1 MSYVR
6 RTWRVEGMHC
16 VHCEAAV
23 ARALKDL
30 EGLKDVR
37 VSFRKGTLT
46 ALWDADALPFERIA
60 ARIADAGYTH
70 VAEKKRR
77 PLWKDAMQLLVL
89 LLALA
94 AIYWVMTRTVVAD
107 WMSAFPVAR
116 AGMSLGMLLVLGLMT
131 SLHCV
136 AMCGGINIAQ
146 SASAAQKGRRPA
158 RANLMYNLGRVISY
172 TVIGGVV
179 GALGMAI
186 SISSSV
192 KACIQIAAAAFMLI
206 MALNLL
212 GGFAWLR
219 RFTLSM
225 PKGLSQRILGRSAG
239 HSSFIIGLANG
250 LMPCGPLQ
258 SMQLYALSTGSWW
271 MGALSMLCFSLGTV
285 PLMLCI
291 GLIGGKLNQRF
302 ARPMR
307 IVSAIL
313 VVLMGMSML
322 VSGLALAGVGVAA
335 TPMGEDGVA
344 AVQGGVQYVYS
355 EIDYG
360 SYPAITVQTGVPVEW
375 TIHAE
380 EGKLTGCNNEI
391 VIPAYG
397 LTVPLQPGDNLVE
410 FTPTQTGVIPYTCWM
425 GMIRSSIYVVDSLED
440 ADAVQ
445 SLEEA
450 AAALN
455 GAIATTYTGGSCC
468 DPVTS
473 TGAATYVSG
482 SCCDPVTSTGTTT
495 YVSGSCCDPA
505 PVATEAPS
513 YPVAG
518 YSCCY

>member
-1 MSYVR
+1 MSSVR
-6 RTWRVEGMHC
+6 KTWQVEGMHC
-16 VHCEAAV
+16 VHCESAV
-23 ARALKDL
+23 AGAVRKL
-30 EGLKDVR
+30 EGLTDVR
-37 VSFRKGTLT
+37 VSYRKGTLT

-60 ARIADAGYTH
+60 ARIADAGYTLI
-70 VAEKKRR
+70 AEKKRR
-77 PLWKDAMQLLVL
+77 PLWKDALQLLLL

-94 AIYWVMTRTVVAD
+94 GIYWVMTCTVVAD

-116 AGMSLGMLLVLGLMT
+116 AGMSLGMLLALGAMT

-172 TVIGGVV
+172 TLIGGVV
-179 GALGMAI
+179 GALGMAV
-186 SISSSV
+186 SISSTA

-225 PKGLSQRILGRSAG
+225 PKGLSQRIMGKSVG

-291 GLIGGKLNQRF
+291 GLIGGKLNQKF

-307 IVSAIL
+307 IVSAVL

-322 VSGLALAGVGVAA
+322 TSGLALAGVGVAA
-335 TPMGEDGVA
+335 APMGEDGY
-344 AVQGGVQYVYS
+344 AVVRDGVQYVYS

-360 SYPAITVQTGVPVEW
+360 SYPVITVQAGLPVKW
-375 TIHAE
+375 TIYADE
-380 EGKLTGCNNEI
+380 SKLTGCNNEI
-391 VIPAYG
+391 VVPAYK
-397 LTVPLQPGDNLVE
+397 LDIPLQAGENIVE
-410 FTPTQTGVIPYTCWM
+410 FTPTQTGVVPYTCWM
-425 GMIRSSIYVVDSLED
+425 GMIRSSIYVVDDLSDVEPVAEALP
-440 ADAVQ
+440 V
-445 SLEEA
+445 EEA
-450 AAALN
+450 TSAPAYVPA
-455 GAIATTYTGGSCC
+455 CC
-468 DPVTS
+468 M
-473 TGAATYVSG
+473 
-482 SCCDPVTSTGTTT
+482 
-495 YVSGSCCDPA
+495 
-505 PVATEAPS
+505 
-513 YPVAG
+513 
-518 YSCCY
+518 

>member
-6 RTWRVEGMHC
+6 KTWQVEGMHC

-23 ARALKDL
+23 AGAVRKLN
-30 EGLKDVR
+30 GLKDVR
-37 VSFRKGTLT
+37 VSFRRGTLT

-60 ARIADAGYTH
+60 ARIADAGYSL
-70 VAEKKRR
+70 VAEKRRR
-77 PLWKDAMQLLVL
+77 PLWKDALQLVHL
-89 LLALA
+89 LLALG
-94 AIYWVMTRTVVAD
+94 AIYWLMTCTVVAD

-116 AGMSLGMLLVLGLMT
+116 AGMSLGMLLALGAMT

-146 SASAAQKGRRPA
+146 SASAAQKGSRPA

-172 TVIGGVV
+172 TAIGGIV
-179 GALGMAI
+179 GALGMAV
-186 SISSSV
+186 SISSTV

-225 PKGLSQRILGRSAG
+225 PKGLSRRILGRSAG

-271 MGALSMLCFSLGTV
+271 MGALSMLCFSLGTA

-307 IVSAIL
+307 IVSAVL

-335 TPMGEDGVA
+335 APMGEDGY
-344 AVQGGVQYVYS
+344 AVVRDGVQYVYS
-355 EIDYG
+355 EVDYG
-360 SYPAITVQTGVPVEW
+360 SYPAITVQAGIPVRW
-375 TIHAE
+375 TIYADE
-380 EGKLTGCNNEI
+380 SKLTGCNNEI
-391 VIPAYG
+391 IVPAYN
-397 LTVPLQPGDNLVE
+397 LDIPLEAGENIVE
-410 FTPTQTGVIPYTCWM
+410 FTPAQTGVVPYTCWM
-425 GMIRSSIYVVDSLED
+425 GMIRSSIYVVDDLSD
-440 ADAVQ
+440 AEAV
-445 SLEEA
+445 EA
-450 AAALN
+450 E
-455 GAIATTYTGGSCC
+455 ATLAPAYVPACC
-468 DPVTS
+468 M
-473 TGAATYVSG
+473 
-482 SCCDPVTSTGTTT
+482 
-495 YVSGSCCDPA
+495 
-505 PVATEAPS
+505 
-513 YPVAG
+513 
-518 YSCCY
+518 

>member
-1 MSYVR
+1 MSSVR
-6 RTWRVEGMHC
+6 KTWQVEGMHC
-16 VHCEAAV
+16 VHCESAV
-23 ARALKDL
+23 AGAVRKL
-30 EGLKDVR
+30 EGLTDVR
-37 VSFRKGTLT
+37 VSYRRGTLT

-60 ARIADAGYTH
+60 ARIADAGYTL

-77 PLWKDAMQLLVL
+77 PLWKDALQLVLL

-94 AIYWVMTRTVVAD
+94 GIYWVMTCTVVAD
-107 WMSAFPVAR
+107 WMRAFPVAR
-116 AGMSLGMLLVLGLMT
+116 AGMSLGMLLALGLMT

-172 TVIGGVV
+172 TLIGGVV
-179 GALGMAI
+179 GALGMAV
-186 SISSSV
+186 SISSTV
-192 KACIQIAAAAFMLI
+192 KACIQIAAAVFMLI

-285 PLMLCI
+285 PLRLCI
-291 GLIGGKLNQRF
+291 GLIGGKLNQKF

-307 IVSAIL
+307 IVSAVL

-322 VSGLALAGVGVAA
+322 TSGLALAGVGVAA
-335 TPMGEDGVA
+335 VGVAAAPMGEDGY
-344 AVQGGVQYVYS
+344 AVVRDGVQYVYS

-360 SYPAITVQTGVPVEW
+360 SYPVITVQTGLPVKW
-375 TIHAE
+375 TIYADE
-380 EGKLTGCNNEI
+380 SKLTGCNNEI
-391 VIPAYG
+391 VVPTYKLDI
-397 LTVPLQPGDNLVE
+397 PLQAGENIVE
-410 FTPTQTGVIPYTCWM
+410 FTPTQTGVVPYTCWM
-425 GMIRSSIYVVDSLED
+425 GMIRSSIYVVDDLSDVEPVAEALP
-440 ADAVQ
+440 V
-445 SLEEA
+445 EEA
-450 AAALN
+450 TSAPAYVPA
-455 GAIATTYTGGSCC
+455 CC
-468 DPVTS
+468 M
-473 TGAATYVSG
+473 
-482 SCCDPVTSTGTTT
+482 
-495 YVSGSCCDPA
+495 
-505 PVATEAPS
+505 
-513 YPVAG
+513 
-518 YSCCY
+518 